1 MKNKIL
7 QIVNEQQSP
16 LFRIMSVYDDNDP
29 ARRKFE
35 NNISA
40 THIGNGFVLSVA
52 HNIRHES
59 QLIKSIDEK
68 EFQNEIIKNSN
79 PYEVALFNKCYQ
91 LDSQKN
97 RRYINTT
104 DEKDIASLVGAF
116 KQINYDTR
124 YVTLY
129 SKDICKPFLIA
140 QFKNNEFYS
149 DPSVTALINQN
160 HNFPEPEL
168 NVHTFI
174 IELELIKTYWP
185 EDISLYKVTNSTD
198 QQIVDKLPSVN
209 ISFGLADIGESLYC
223 LQASPSGS
231 NLGRMINESRI
242 EGFLDHHAVIT
253 TDRIG
258 GDFILEGHRYLMKGY
273 FRFGSSGAP
282 YLVYDAENDTFMINA
297 IQSEASPIQ
306 LAIND
311 DIDGNYQY
319 INAIASP
326 LQIVQNDI
334 DNIIN
339 NHL

>member
-1 MKNKIL
+1 M
-7 QIVNEQQSP
+7 VNEQQSP
-16 LFRIMSVYDDNDP
+16 LFRIMSIYDDNDP
-29 ARRKFE
+29 VRKKAE

-40 THIGNGFVLSVA
+40 THIGNGFILSVA
-52 HNIRHES
+52 HNLRHES

-68 EFQNEIIKNSN
+68 EFQNEIINNSN

-104 DEKDIASLVGAF
+104 DENDIASLVGAF

-129 SKDICKPFLIA
+129 SKGVCKPFLIV

-160 HNFPEPEL
+160 HKFPEPEL

-198 QQIVDKLPSVN
+198 QQIVDKLPFVK

-231 NLGRMINESRI
+231 NLCRMINASRI
-242 EGFLDHHAVIT
+242 EGILDHHAKIL
-253 TDRIG
+253 DRIG
-258 GDFILEGHRYLMKGY
+258 GDFIFEGHRYLMKGY

-297 IQSEASPIQ
+297 IQSEASPIRMT
-306 LAIND
+306 INKKKE
-311 DIDGNYQY
+311 GNFQY

-326 LQIVQNDI
+326 LQLVQNDI
-334 DNIIN
+334 DKIIN
-339 NHL
+339 NT